1 MKKSIFRTFKETP
14 VPKINKSVP
23 YHDFLWKI
31 YLDNRYVT
39 FQTIFTFTL
48 DSSEKI
54 FFIAVCAI
62 LAGVGIIGNLCI
74 IIVNILY
81 RIRFHRESDFYI
93 SGEPKRRGKVSFSLN
108 PFKVNI
114 TRENRFS
121 YFDALSNQ
129 AKFRYSHVIFAV
141 AIFNL
146 VASLII
152 IPLSVIFVCDLY
164 TSIED
169 GRVLLVVCSSWSIFQ
184 ILFISTF
191 FFVNTTIQFLSI
203 VSPLTFTMRRSP
215 LCFTFLFVVAICG
228 MQSFLMLSIASKEI
242 AEILYDFEEELKSEI
257 IERTIAGLRASLIFP
272 ILIYLLTWIC
282 TIIMYVIIIRHI
294 CVAVDNVYK
303 ITEITPRSM
312 PCQQSLW
319 QRGVKKNIQKCMILG
334 AGTTVFYLLEL
345 PVVITV
351 YLSLISNMWVA
362 LSHLTIN
369 AITPLMHI
377 MLSKSFR
384 TTLYGVM
391 NSRRRALARLS
402 SIS

>member
-1 MKKSIFRTFKETP
+1 MKKSIFSRFKQNP
-14 VPKINKSVP
+14 ALKIDKSAS
-23 YHDFLWKI
+23 HHKFLWNI
-31 YLDNRYVT
+31 YLDERYVT
-39 FQTIFTFTL
+39 FHAIFAFSL
-48 DSSEKI
+48 NPSEKI
-54 FFIAVCAI
+54 FFTVICVI

-93 SGEPKRRGKVSFSLN
+93 NGELKRRGKVSFSLN

-121 YFDALSNQ
+121 YFEALSNQ

-141 AIFNL
+141 AVFNL
-146 VASLII
+146 VASLFF
-152 IPLSVIFVCDLY
+152 IPISVIFACEFF
-164 TSIED
+164 TSIEN
-169 GRVLLVVCSSWSIFQ
+169 GRVLLVLCSSWSIFQ
-184 ILFISTF
+184 ILFMSTF

-203 VSPLTFTMRRSP
+203 VSPLTFTLRRSP

-228 MQSFLMLSIASKEI
+228 MQSFLMVSIAFKEI
-242 AEILYDFEEELKSEI
+242 AEFFYDFDQKLWNEM
-257 IERTIAGLRASLIFP
+257 IERTIAGLRASLIYP
-272 ILIYLLTWIC
+272 VLIFLLTWVC
-282 TIIMYVIIIRHI
+282 TIIMYAIIIRYI
-294 CVAVDNVYK
+294 NVAVDNVYK
-303 ITEITPRSM
+303 ITGITPRSM

-319 QRGVKKNIQKCMILG
+319 QKGVKKNIQKCMILG

-351 YLSLISNMWVA
+351 YFSLISNMWIG
-362 LSHLTIN
+362 LSHLSIH